1 MSGGIEEKGG
11 GNTYIQ
17 IEIATKIKPNNSNN
31 NTFNNEL
38 SHPRWKQYNNIWN
51 LMLNQNNRMI
61 ITFYNSIVWFVVS
74 WRNQRN
80 VFIALLLLYTYVD
93 TTCPLLNFSISL
105 STKSPPIC
113 NDSPN
118 DLLFNFS
125 NRFVFFLYLLIHCCG
140 CCCYWCCYFWISQNQ
155 IIAFKCIAAKYS
167 PCFIAT

>member
-125 NRFVFFLYLLIHCCG
+125 NRFVFFFIFRFIVAVAIGVVIFVFHRIKSLLL
-140 CCCYWCCYFWISQNQ
+140 N
-155 IIAFKCIAAKYS
+155 A
-167 PCFIAT
+167 

>member
-17 IEIATKIKPNNSNN
+17 IEIATKFKPNNNNN
-31 NTFNNEL
+31 NTYNNEL
-38 SHPRWKQYNNIWN
+38 SHPRWKQYNKIWN

-125 NRFVFFLYLLIHCCG
+125 NRFVFFFIFRFIVAVAIGVVIFVFHRIKSLLL
-140 CCCYWCCYFWISQNQ
+140 N
-155 IIAFKCIAAKYS
+155 A
-167 PCFIAT
+167 

>member
-17 IEIATKIKPNNSNN
+17 IEIATKIKPNNNNN

-125 NRFVFFLYLLIHCCG
+125 NRFVFFFIFRFIVAVVAAIGVVIFEFHRIKSLLL
-140 CCCYWCCYFWISQNQ
+140 N
-155 IIAFKCIAAKYS
+155 A
-167 PCFIAT
+167 